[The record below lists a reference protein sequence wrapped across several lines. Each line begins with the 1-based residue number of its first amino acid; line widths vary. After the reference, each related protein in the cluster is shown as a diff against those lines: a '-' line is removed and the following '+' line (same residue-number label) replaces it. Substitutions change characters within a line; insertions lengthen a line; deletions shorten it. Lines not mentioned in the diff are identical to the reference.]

1 MSATLQRDQAA
12 TLAKTSP
19 AKALEKARCIEDPW
33 FRAQALACVAR
44 HASGKAVA
52 IAREAARAAGACDDA
67 YKQAAV
73 RAWEIAALAE
83 TGNIAEATKSWAA
96 ALATSRKITPSS
108 SRAEALM
115 LIAQAAAS
123 ISTKQR
129 DETCDELRSA
139 CGADVHWR
147 CKRAVRDAL
156 ALKQGRMQPRS
167 FFW

>member
-12 TLAKTSP
+12 QLAKSSP
-19 AKALEKARCIEDPW
+19 DKALMKARGIDDPW

-44 HASGKAVA
+44 YSPGKTVA
-52 IAREAARAAGACDDA
+52 IACEAARSANACDDA
-67 YKQAAV
+67 YKQTAV

-96 ALATSRKITPSS
+96 ALATSPKITPSS

-123 ISTKQR
+123 IGTKQR
-129 DETCDELRSA
+129 DETCDELIA
-139 CGADVHWR
+139 VCGADVHWR

-156 ALKQGRMQPRS
+156 ALKQGRMQPRP